1 MSIGRGTLSALL
13 FRAGVI
19 AAAVVAALARK
30 EGTLIEVMLD
40 PQVITTRGTLSG
52 ITANALKK

>member
-1 MSIGRGTLSALL
+1 MRIE
-13 FRAGVI
+13 RA
-19 AAAVVAALARK
+19 AQFEPELVAALARK